1 MFIEQVVN
9 EMKSIKD
16 ATNLTSRDLQAIER
30 REQLLESA
38 KELFALKGFHA
49 TTTREITRNI
59 GMADGLIYHYFPEGK
74 KQMLDIILKEFLDDR
89 YLLVEA
95 EISALE
101 ETLSLKELLISL
113 GNIFFAY
120 IAKDKYV
127 LQILL
132 KEKSVFSDEY
142 TERFSQH
149 VSLLLGQTMK
159 RVQVFVDRKE
169 IRSFDIFMMVNQF
182 WSAIYSYILQDVFFG
197 NHSFYHSDREHYL
210 IQVVEYTLSTWEL

>member
-1 MFIEQVVN
+1 
-9 EMKSIKD
+9 MKSIKD

-95 EISALE
+95 EIAALE

-210 IQVVEYTLSTWEL
+210 IQVVEYTLLTWEL